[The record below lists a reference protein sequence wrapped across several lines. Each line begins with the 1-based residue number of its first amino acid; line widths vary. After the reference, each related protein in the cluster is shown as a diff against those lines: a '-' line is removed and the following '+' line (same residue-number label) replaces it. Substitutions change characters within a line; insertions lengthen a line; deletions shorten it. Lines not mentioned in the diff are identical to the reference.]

1 MSTISDILK
10 SYKKSLNIT
19 SQRQSKL
26 YSQRSGNV
34 KEFYNKFLKKLIREY
49 NFESKN
55 FQNRLNDFL
64 EKYFKKKNLSFLAV
78 DGSCDKYQL
87 EEFAIF
93 FAASYGIR
101 GIFDPESQP
110 KLSYVRRDL
119 KEDLSM
125 VAYVPIPFAE
135 LGDTSVE
142 EGFNDDMN
150 FNMVNIHNKL
160 MLLAEVYLIFK
171 EINFKD
177 NPDIILWDQSLSGV
191 MHWTAPNINEIPM
204 IKRHIKYEG
213 KPITY
218 WDAMISRA
226 HPFNEDLDI
235 PSSKRGFFNMPN
247 RIIYELFKSKGK
259 SCSIGELCKVFGE
272 KKEEVISIIQDFMTK
287 NELENEEMIN
297 YDKGKGE
304 VNLNKAYINSWERTV
319 SFVSNICEELFYK
332 KNVNAL
338 MYDGKWMSLT
348 DIDFISNVLLRRI
361 CEIAWEK
368 RVLLI
373 GVVKDSYS
381 KYFIRNYLGVG
392 RIGEIYKDYEL
403 KEIVNLLWSDRL
415 TFESLVEYD
424 SKINVPVSTIEYD
437 SIFLTVFPGTKK
449 MAQGA
454 KPEIFTRNIPSPE
467 RLFAKSLGLFYLMRK
482 KNLTIFNHA
491 LFIDR
496 LLVPEFDKDKF
507 GTLGIEAKS
516 AEQSINIKPFFDLTN
531 KDKNP
536 VYDFITYFLYHTVT
550 NKYSEVIGYPEPL
563 HKADWGAKTFNRK
576 MAQSMIRNSA
586 AIMKKKKPWQMSVR
600 SRRGSKR

>member
-1 MSTISDILK
+1 
-10 SYKKSLNIT
+10 
-19 SQRQSKL
+19 
-26 YSQRSGNV
+26 
-34 KEFYNKFLKKLIREY
+34 
-49 NFESKN
+49 
-55 FQNRLNDFL
+55 
-64 EKYFKKKNLSFLAV
+64 
-78 DGSCDKYQL
+78 
-87 EEFAIF
+87 
-93 FAASYGIR
+93 
-101 GIFDPESQP
+101 
-110 KLSYVRRDL
+110 
-119 KEDLSM
+119 
-125 VAYVPIPFAE
+125 
-135 LGDTSVE
+135 
-142 EGFNDDMN
+142 
-150 FNMVNIHNKL
+150 
-160 MLLAEVYLIFK
+160 
-171 EINFKD
+171 
-177 NPDIILWDQSLSGV
+177 
-191 MHWTAPNINEIPM
+191 
-204 IKRHIKYEG
+204 
-213 KPITY
+213 
-218 WDAMISRA
+218 
-226 HPFNEDLDI
+226 
-235 PSSKRGFFNMPN
+235 
-247 RIIYELFKSKGK
+247 
-259 SCSIGELCKVFGE
+259 
-272 KKEEVISIIQDFMTK
+272 MTK

-536 VYDFITYFLYHTVT
+536 V
-550 NKYSEVIGYPEPL
+550 S
-563 HKADWGAKTFNRK
+563 
-576 MAQSMIRNSA
+576 
-586 AIMKKKKPWQMSVR
+586 
-600 SRRGSKR
+600 